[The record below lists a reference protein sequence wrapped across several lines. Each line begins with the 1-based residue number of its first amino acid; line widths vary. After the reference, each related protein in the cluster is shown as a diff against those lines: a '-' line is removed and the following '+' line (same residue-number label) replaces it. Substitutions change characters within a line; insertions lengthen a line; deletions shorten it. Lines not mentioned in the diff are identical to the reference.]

1 MTKKTLNKLVVASVG
16 AVFSLGIITDSTFN
30 QAIAIN
36 LITQEFQGN
45 LILNDSLYYQGSET
59 ISYFGSVKYLD
70 SSNGEVCPQGI
81 CVPIEKNWSFK
92 LSGDELNSSIS
103 SFTGMAIFESTLSS
117 TPLEWSLNWLND
129 PTGDTGNYTVEW
141 QQGKGISLRNSYF
154 RGYYSYLDTNPLIS
168 YSSVLVQDTKSVPEP
183 SQSVTAL
190 LGLATLSLAIRLK
203 RNSIFNKA

>member
-16 AVFSLGIITDSTFN
+16 AVFSLGTIIDSTFN

-45 LILNDSLYYQGSET
+45 LILNDSSNYPRPKT
-59 ISYFGSVKYLD
+59 ISYSGFLKDLD
-70 SSNGEVCPQGI
+70 PSNGEACPQGI

-92 LSGDELNSSIS
+92 LNGDELNSSIS
-103 SFTGMAIFESTLSS
+103 SFTGVAIFESPLSS
-117 TPLEWSLNWLND
+117 TPVEWSLNWLND

-141 QQGKGISLRNSYF
+141 QQDKGISLSNTYF
-154 RGYYSYLDTNPLIS
+154 RGYYSYIDTNPLIS

-203 RNSIFNKA
+203 RNTIFNKA